1 MKDLARALDRSQ
13 AATAS
18 GLWGSSV
25 SAVVAAVQSELR
37 RPLVLICGHLDE
49 ADDLADD
56 IELFAGRRPDVLPA
70 LELAGSLGR
79 YSEEQVSN
87 RLQLIARFAA
97 GVPADQLI
105 VAPVQALM
113 QPVPSRKQLE
123 QLIRTVRPGDE
134 IEPEKL
140 IVWLSEHGYNRLDQ
154 VEVPGDFAVRGGIID
169 VYLPGDY
176 DVSGDQVGLTA
187 RIDFFGDQI
196 ESIKRFDL
204 DSLGSLDTLPSLK
217 VIDLKGHLPDAADA
231 VNLFHYM
238 PEDALAVLWAPLEIA
253 EQAKSYLDRLPEI
266 KGVYPLSAVLKQVE
280 RFTRLE
286 MSQFDQGATTVSLM
300 GGGEVPSLHL
310 PIQSLQRFETE
321 AKKAIT
327 ELAELA
333 ETHDV
338 VVFCENAGEQKSR
351 RGSWC

>member
-1 MKDLARALDRSQ
+1 MASTPPAAAGRLVAARAIKDVARELVRTQ

-25 SAVVAAVQSELR
+25 AAVVAGVRAELR
-37 RPLVLICGHLDE
+37 RPVVLVCGHLDE

-56 IELFAGRRPDVLPA
+56 MELFARRRPDVLPA
-70 LELAGSLGR
+70 LELGGSLGR

-87 RLQLIARFAA
+87 RLQLVARMAA
-97 GVPADQLI
+97 GVPDDSLF
-105 VAPVQALM
+105 VAPVPALM
-113 QPVPSRKQLE
+113 QPVPSKRQLDY
-123 QLIRTVRPGDE
+123 LIRTVRPGDE

-176 DVSGDQVGLTA
+176 DVSGDQIGLTA

-204 DSLGSLDTLPSLK
+204 DSLGSLEKLNWLRLM
-217 VIDLKGHLPDAADA
+217 DLKGHLPDTAEATS
-231 VNLFHYM
+231 LFHFL
-238 PEDALAVLWAPLEIA
+238 PEDAVVVLWAPLEIA

-266 KGVYPLSAVLKQVE
+266 KGVY
-280 RFTRLE
+280 
-286 MSQFDQGATTVSLM
+286 
-300 GGGEVPSLHL
+300 
-310 PIQSLQRFETE
+310 
-321 AKKAIT
+321 
-327 ELAELA
+327 
-333 ETHDV
+333 
-338 VVFCENAGEQKSR
+338 
-351 RGSWC
+351 